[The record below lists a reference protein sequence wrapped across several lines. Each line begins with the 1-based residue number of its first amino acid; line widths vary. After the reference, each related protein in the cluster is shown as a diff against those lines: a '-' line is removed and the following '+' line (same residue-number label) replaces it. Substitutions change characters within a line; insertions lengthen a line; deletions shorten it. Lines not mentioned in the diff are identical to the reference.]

1 MKKHITSFRL
11 LSLALVAIAAFGLS
25 ACGNTATSPASAS
38 VVNNLPAQ
46 TESTASSEPVRSI
59 SYTMLLSGEETTV
72 YLDVSDEEIM
82 LWDSSSGGKML
93 AVAKYAQ
100 LLPGAAEGLQNC
112 DFTDLDADGNS
123 ELTANFVF
131 SDGTGA
137 NLTWFYANGGFVYN
151 EEFSVLP
158 GESPTG
164 TAE

>member
-1 MKKHITSFRL
+1 MKKHITSFRI
-11 LSLALVAIAAFGLS
+11 LSLALVAITVFGLS
-25 ACGNTATSPASAS
+25 ACGNTATSPTSTS
-38 VVNNLPAQ
+38 VANDLPAQ
-46 TESTASSEPVRSI
+46 TESTTSSEPVRAI

-100 LLPGAAEGLQNC
+100 PLSGAAESLRSC

-123 ELTANFVF
+123 ELTADFVF
-131 SDGTGA
+131 PDGTNA
-137 NLTWFYANGGFVYN
+137 SLTWFFVNGGFVYN

-158 GESPTG
+158 GDSPSG